1 MSLARIGDLTL
12 RARKY
17 EFPDGSDY
25 FDRNW
30 LNISVTLS
38 GGAEPL
44 SYQWPCL
51 LTTDLRQFRDRLSVL
66 LAGLADT
73 ASLDSMEPH
82 IYVVMS
88 RAGSG
93 SYSAQLSIR
102 DLADREHQR
111 STDLSPTDVLA
122 LRNQLDEIIALF
134 PERDG
139 GEV

>member
-12 RARKY
+12 RARRY
-17 EFPDGSDY
+17 EFPDGSDC

-51 LTTDLRQFRDRLSVL
+51 LTTD
-66 LAGLADT
+66 
-73 ASLDSMEPH
+73 
-82 IYVVMS
+82 
-88 RAGSG
+88 
-93 SYSAQLSIR
+93 
-102 DLADREHQR
+102 
-111 STDLSPTDVLA
+111 VLA